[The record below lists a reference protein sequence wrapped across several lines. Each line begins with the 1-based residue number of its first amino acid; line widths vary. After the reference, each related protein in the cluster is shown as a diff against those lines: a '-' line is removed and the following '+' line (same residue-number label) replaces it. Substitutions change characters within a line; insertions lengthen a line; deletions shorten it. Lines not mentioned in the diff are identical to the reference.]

1 MNSAVLLVRVPRLCC
16 QLRHLLSKRPA
27 IPSTMA
33 RLLSPAAWADERRK
47 TKISMKHMVAQAEL
61 KSLGATN

>member
-1 MNSAVLLVRVPRLCC
+1 
-16 QLRHLLSKRPA
+16 
-27 IPSTMA
+27 MA